1 MLFCGGWVGVSFI
14 NIMSIWQA
22 SLILNT
28 QFIVFSI
35 FTELCNRCCC
45 SVTQLCSTL
54 CDPMDCSTLGFPALH
69 YLPGFAQTHVHWVS
83 DAIQPSHPLS
93 SPSPPALNLSQ
104 QQGLF
109 PMSQLFASDG
119 LSIRALASVFPMNI
133 QSWFP
138 LGLTGLIS
146 LLSKGFSRVFT
157 NTTVR
162 WYQRSTFFVV

>member
-69 YLPGFAQTHVHWVS
+69 YLPGFAQTHVHWVN
-83 DAIQPSHPLS
+83 DAIQLTHPLL
-93 SPSPPALNLSQ
+93 SPSPPAPNPSQHQGPFQWVSSSHHVIKVLELQHQVCICSSQAPNLS
-104 QQGLF
+104 
-109 PMSQLFASDG
+109 
-119 LSIRALASVFPMNI
+119 ALP
-133 QSWFP
+133 FP
-138 LGLTGLIS
+138 L
-146 LLSKGFSRVFT
+146 F
-157 NTTVR
+157 
-162 WYQRSTFFVV
+162 